1 MIHGWLQPFFLV
13 VGSFVDLLWKTMAQV
28 HLLLYNKNILT
39 NDNNYIYIHDIV
51 IYIYIYTVRDIT
63 PARFILLFKAP
74 VFPFKKTQ
82 KGSTS
87 LPLSLLEILLQWREL
102 TTVRDEKNS
111 NRRWTVAS

>member
-51 IYIYIYTVRDIT
+51 IYIYIQYETSHLPDSYCCSKLLCFLSKRLKK
-63 PARFILLFKAP
+63 ARLRCPSHCWKSFFS
-74 VFPFKKTQ
+74 
-82 KGSTS
+82 G
-87 LPLSLLEILLQWREL
+87 
-102 TTVRDEKNS
+102 
-111 NRRWTVAS
+111 AS